1 MSAFQRAQMYSLQ
14 EPNIFNI
21 AVRGMFDDAQ
31 DIVKAVSNDA
41 AFKARYKIGAVN
53 SINWGRVMAQVVY
66 YFKGYFAAT
75 SDGRFANDQE
85 VAFAVPSGNFGNICA
100 GHVARMMGLPI
111 ARLVL
116 ATNENDVLD
125 EFFRT
130 GIYRPR
136 TTAETHVT
144 SSPSMDI
151 SKASNFER
159 FIFDLVG
166 RDAATVRKL
175 WQQVDAGGSFD
186 LRGTAHF
193 VALAA
198 YRFASGRSS
207 HADRLAT
214 IRDVWQRHGLMID
227 THTADGIKVAREHC
241 VAGMPM
247 IVLETAQAVKFAE
260 TIREALGRDP
270 VRPMELE
277 GIEDLP
283 QKVEVVD
290 AVVNQVKDIIVR
302 HC

>member
-1 MSAFQRAQMYSLQ
+1 MFSLQ
-14 EPNIFNI
+14 DSNIFNI

-41 AFKARYKIGAVN
+41 EFKARYRIGAVN
-53 SINWGRVMAQVVY
+53 SINWARVMAQVVY

-75 SDGRFANDQE
+75 ASNDQE

-100 GHVARMMGLPI
+100 GHIARMMGLPI

-130 GIYRPR
+130 GVYRPR
-136 TTAETHVT
+136 VTAETHVT

-159 FIFDLVG
+159 FVFDLVG
-166 RDAATVRKL
+166 RDAGKIRDL
-175 WQQVDAGGSFD
+175 WRAVDAGGSFD
-186 LRGTAHF
+186 LRGTPYFSALPDYGF
-193 VALAA
+193 V
-198 YRFASGRSS
+198 SGRSL
-207 HADRLAT
+207 HADRIAT
-214 IRDVWQRHGLMID
+214 IRDIWMRHQVMID
-227 THTADGIKVAREHC
+227 THTADGIKVAREYREP
-241 VAGMPM
+241 GLPM
-247 IVLETAQAVKFAE
+247 IVLETAQPVKFTEA
-260 TIREALGRDP
+260 IREALGRDP
-270 VRPMELE
+270 VRPKDME

-283 QKVEVVD
+283 QRVEVVD
-290 AVVNQVKDIIVR
+290 ASVDQVKAIIVR